1 MKKFITQNKP
11 MYLKSKLKS
20 YAKCLITC
28 VAFYFVNINY
38 TQASTKVDFLRPYRN
53 ELSQIENYLNNIKNL
68 SAKFVQESSEHST
81 LNGNFFLSRPG
92 KMRIEY
98 NAQPKILIV
107 VNGSVLAY
115 EDLELEETSYL
126 STNTT
131 PASFLT
137 RPNISFDAKDI
148 EITNVK
154 KSDNQIKVS
163 VMKKNR
169 KEAGEFSLIFDL
181 NPLKF
186 VKMEVKN
193 DLDQIITVTL
203 KDINF
208 NKTLSSNLFFVKNK
222 NLPE

>member
-1 MKKFITQNKP
+1 MN
-11 MYLKSKLKS
+11 LKAIIKS
-20 YAKCLITC
+20 YAKCLVTC
-28 VAFYFVNINY
+28 VAFCFVATNY
-38 TQASTKVDFLRPYRN
+38 ANASSSAKSDLLQQYRT
-53 ELSQIENYLNNIKNL
+53 ELSQIENYLNDVKNL
-68 SAKFVQESSEHST
+68 SAKFIQESSEHGS
-81 LNGNFFLSRPG
+81 LNGSFFLSRPG

-154 KSDNQIKVS
+154 KSTNQIKVS

-208 NKTLSSNLFFVKNK
+208 SKVLSSNLFFIKNK